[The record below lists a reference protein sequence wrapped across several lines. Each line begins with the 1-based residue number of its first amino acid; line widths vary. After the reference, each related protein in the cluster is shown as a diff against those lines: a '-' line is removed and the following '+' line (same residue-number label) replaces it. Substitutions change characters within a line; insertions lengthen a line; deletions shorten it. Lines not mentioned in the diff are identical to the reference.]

1 MNQEILYTIALPKI
15 HSIGAITAKNL
26 ISYCG
31 SAENV
36 FRATKKE
43 LLAIPSIGPSV
54 VEQIKNQDVLAEA
67 EKEVNFIE
75 KNNITAYLYSDKNYP
90 HRLKQYVDSPL
101 VLYWKGNAALNHYR
115 IVAIVGTRKPTP
127 YGQKVCEDIVNGLF
141 GYDVLIISGLAYGI
155 DVTAHRKCIELGIPT
170 IGVLGHG
177 LAQIYPAA
185 HRTTAQQMVE
195 NGGLL
200 TEYAHNA
207 GPDREH
213 FPMRN
218 RVIAGMCDALVVVE
232 TASSGGSIISAEY
245 ANTYNKDVFAIP
257 GRANEP
263 FSKGCNELIKYNKAN
278 LAENA
283 SDIARHMRWE
293 ELDYPKS
300 IQSSLF
306 VELNDVEKIVYDILK
321 DSDGMQVDRLTYETK
336 LSSSIAASVLL
347 EMEFKGVVKS
357 LPGKKYMLV

>member
-1 MNQEILYTIALPKI
+1 MSQDLLYTIALPKI
-15 HSIGAITAKNL
+15 PSIGAITAKNL

-54 VEQIKNQDVLAEA
+54 VEQIKNQEVLGEA
-67 EKEVNFIE
+67 EKELHFIE
-75 KNNITAYLYSDKNYP
+75 KNNIQALTYTDKNYP
-90 HRLKQYVDSPL
+90 HRLKHYQDAPL
-101 VLYWKGNAALNHYR
+101 VLYWKGNASLNHYR

-127 YGQKVCEDIVNGLF
+127 YGQKVCEEIVNGLF

-155 DVTAHRKCIELGIPT
+155 DITAHRKCVELGIPT

-185 HRTTAQQMVE
+185 HRTVAQQMIE

-200 TEYAHNA
+200 TEYTHSE

-218 RVIAGMCDALVVVE
+218 RVIAGMSDALIVVE

-245 ANTYNKDVFAIP
+245 ANNYNKDVFAIP
-257 GRANEP
+257 GRVNEP
-263 FSKGCNELIKYNKAN
+263 FSKGCNELIKYNKAT

-283 SDIARHMRWE
+283 ADIARHMRWE
-293 ELDYPKS
+293 EMDHQKT

-306 VELNDVEKIVYDILK
+306 VELNETEKIVFDILK
-321 DSDGMQVDRLTYETK
+321 NSEGMQVDRLTYETK

-347 EMEFKGVVKS
+347 EMEFKGIVKS